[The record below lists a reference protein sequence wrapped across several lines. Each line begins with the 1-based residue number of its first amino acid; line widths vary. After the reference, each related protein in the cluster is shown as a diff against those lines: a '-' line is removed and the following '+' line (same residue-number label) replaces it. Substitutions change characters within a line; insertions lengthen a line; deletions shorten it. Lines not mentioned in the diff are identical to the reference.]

1 LASDLGLIV
10 DEARL
15 DILPETALLCAEFG
29 LDPLGLIAS
38 GSLLIVLAPEDSPGV
53 VECLRKAGIAASVIG
68 KVVDRA
74 EGLQLIRHGRPEP
87 LPVFE
92 RDEIACLFE
101 G

>member
-1 LASDLGLIV
+1 MA
-10 DEARL
+10 
-15 DILPETALLCAEFG
+15 
-29 LDPLGLIAS
+29 
-38 GSLLIVLAPEDSPGV
+38 EDSPGV

-74 EGLQLIRHGRPEP
+74 EGLQLIQQGKSEP

-92 RDEIACLFE
+92 RDEIARLFE